1 MNYKEFIAQKR
12 VFWVQHKL
20 KKGEWQIMSKVLELV
35 FKDAKGKTKSF
46 NINDPRDTV
55 TKAEAETAMKNII
68 TANVFNTTNGD
79 LTDTSEVRV
88 RTTVVEP
95 LA

>member
-1 MNYKEFIAQKR
+1 
-12 VFWVQHKL
+12 
-20 KKGEWQIMSKVLELV
+20 MSKVLELV
-35 FKDAKGKTKSF
+35 FKDVKGKTKTF
-46 NINDPRDTV
+46 NINDPRDNV
-55 TKAEAETAMKNII
+55 TKAEAEAAMKNII

-79 LTDTSEVRV
+79 LTDISESRV

>member
-1 MNYKEFIAQKR
+1 
-12 VFWVQHKL
+12 
-20 KKGEWQIMSKVLELV
+20 MSKVLELV
-35 FKDAKGKTKSF
+35 FKDVKGKTKTF

-79 LTDTSEVRV
+79 LTDISEARV
-88 RTTVVEP
+88 RTTVVAT
-95 LA
+95 LS